1 VKADILYDAAD
12 GRVISI
18 LYHSPAEGQTRG
30 PVAFLRPQDGQQV
43 ATLDIPPEFQHL
55 GRARLH
61 HAIRIDVRGE
71 SARIVAVT

>member
-18 LYHSPAEGQTRG
+18 LHHAPAEEGTRG
-30 PVAFLRPQDGQQV
+30 PLAFLRPRDGQRV
-43 ATLDIPPEFQHL
+43 ATLDIPPEFEHL
-55 GRARLH
+55 DRARLH
-61 HAIRIDVRGE
+61 HAIRVDAHGD

>member
-18 LYHSPAEGQTRG
+18 LHHAPAEERTRG
-30 PVAFLRPQDGQQV
+30 PVAFLRPQNGQRV
-43 ATLDIPPEFQHL
+43 ATVDIPPEFEHL
-55 GRARLH
+55 DRARLH
-61 HAIRIDVRGE
+61 HSIRVDVHGE